1 MKAIVFSESAELVKE
16 MLSLLNGKIEAD
28 VAFAGEARE
37 AELFASKKVH
47 IMGDYPYD
55 PQATALALEGIL
67 TNYDYTFVGATTVGR
82 EVAAM
87 VSQDLNV
94 PMESEIMAFELEGNQ
109 AKVSRFYYG
118 GKTVM
123 EKITSAKIF
132 TVMAGI
138 AEPLIAKSNEQEIIN
153 VQVQGGKI
161 NLVSREEKQMGSVDI
176 TKADVIVAVG
186 RGIGKKEGLEVAKQL
201 ASALGAE
208 LAGSRPVC
216 SDLHWLEEERQV
228 GLSGK
233 RVKPR
238 VYIALG
244 ISGQIQHIVGMR
256 DSKIVIAINKDKSA
270 PIFNECDYGLV
281 GDLYAVVPKLIMAIN
296 QNP

>member
-1 MKAIVFSESAELVKE
+1 MKSLIFSESAEIIKE
-16 MLSLLNGKIEAD
+16 MLNFLNGKMEAD
-28 VAFAGEARE
+28 VAFAGETSE
-37 AELFASKKVH
+37 APLFAAKKVF
-47 IMGDYPYD
+47 IIDSYPYD
-55 PQATALALEGIL
+55 PQTVALALEGIVGG
-67 TNYDYTFVGATTVGR
+67 YDYFFVGATTVGR

-87 VSQDLNV
+87 VSQDMNM
-94 PMESEIMAFELEGNQ
+94 PMESEIMSFGLENGQ

-123 EKITSAKIF
+123 EKITSARVF

-138 AEPLIAKSNEQEIIN
+138 SDQLVPDKPYEQEVIMVH
-153 VQVQGGKI
+153 VQSGGI
-161 NLVSREEKQMGSVDI
+161 NLISREEKQKGSVDL
-176 TKADVIVAVG
+176 TKADIIVAVG
-186 RGIGKKEGLEVAKQL
+186 RGIGKKEGLEVAEQL

-216 SDLHWLEEERQV
+216 SDLHWLGEERQV

-233 RVKPR
+233 RVKPK

-256 DSKIVIAINKDKSA
+256 DSKTVIAINRDKSA

-281 GDLYAVVPKLIMAIN
+281 GDLYAIVPKLVQAIRS
-296 QNP
+296 